1 MKAKEI
7 EKRLINVERK
17 YRQLE
22 YMMDLDGSTKRAIE
36 AMEEAYKH
44 EKELNELTCNNLKSL
59 AIKQIENEKK
69 EEVKYEA
76 RIPLFEKGELKYF
89 DCNMHS
95 IIESLLETKLKEK
108 DHILFQ
114 RIIKK
119 QEEEIKYL
127 RDLNSKY
134 SNQIDQYILLK
145 DEALE
150 YIDKA
155 KTYPYIEK
163 IYIKDLEAILN
174 KEVI

>member
-22 YMMDLDGSTKRAIE
+22 YMMDLDGSIKRTIE

-44 EKELNELTCNNLKSL
+44 EKEVNELTCNNLKSL

-76 RIPLFEKGELKYF
+76 RIPLFEKGELEYF
-89 DCNMHS
+89 DCNMQS

-119 QEEEIKYL
+119 QEEEIKT
-127 RDLNSKY
+127 
-134 SNQIDQYILLK
+134 LK
-145 DEALE
+145 NNWNKLKKWIKEYQNGTGLSEYETGISDAL
-150 YIDKA
+150 YDTLKKMKALQGSDK
-155 KTYPYIEK
+155 
-163 IYIKDLEAILN
+163 
-174 KEVI
+174 

>member
-7 EKRLINVERK
+7 EKRLINIERK
-17 YRQLE
+17 YRNLE
-22 YMMDLDGSTKRAIE
+22 YMMDLDGSTKRTIE
-36 AMEEAYKH
+36 AMEEAYKR

-76 RIPLFEKGELKYF
+76 RIPLFEKGELEYF

-95 IIESLLETKLKEK
+95 IIESLLEMKVKEK

-119 QEEEIKYL
+119 QEEEIKTL
-127 RDLNSKY
+127 KNNWDEFEK
-134 SNQIDQYILLK
+134 LLK
-145 DEALE
+145 EE
-150 YIDKA
+150 
-155 KTYPYIEK
+155 KTRTKYAHDVERFTAYDYMLKRLQE
-163 IYIKDLEAILN
+163 LRSRE
-174 KEVI
+174 